1 MEQAKTTLIAE
12 IGSVHDGSLGNAKRL
27 IDAAAAVGADVVKFQ
42 THLAE
47 AETTRD
53 APNPPYFTDESRW
66 EYFKRTAFTKDQW
79 VALKEHCE
87 GRGVSFISSPFSI
100 EAVDLLEEVG
110 VGGYKVAS
118 GEVTNKPLLERIAG
132 TGKEVYLSSG
142 MSSWEELDDA
152 VQMFRSAAD
161 VVVMQA
167 TSEYPCPPER
177 VGLNVLMEMRER
189 YKLPIG
195 LSDHTLGIAAP
206 LAAVAL
212 GATVVEKHLA
222 FSRQMYG
229 SDAAHSLEPGEWKAM
244 ASAIRELEVMMHNSV
259 DKDDL
264 TLLGSMKTTFEK
276 SVVAARDLPSGTMLA
291 REDLAYKKPGDGFP
305 ASRYAELLGRSLTRP
320 VSKDQRLE
328 EADLA

>member
-1 MEQAKTTLIAE
+1 MEQATTTLIAE
-12 IGSVHDGSLGNAKRL
+12 IGSVHDGSFGNAKRL

-87 GRGVSFISSPFSI
+87 ARGVSFISSPFSI

-132 TGKEVYLSSG
+132 TGKTVYLSSG

-177 VGLNVLMEMRER
+177 VGLNVLMEMRDR

-212 GATVVEKHLA
+212 GASVVEKHLT
-222 FSRQMYG
+222 FSRHMYG
-229 SDAAHSLEPGEWKAM
+229 SDAAHSLEPKEWRAM
-244 ASAIRELEVMMHNSV
+244 ATAIRELEVMMHNSV

-264 TLLGSMKTTFEK
+264 TLLWSMKTTFEK

-291 REDLAYKKPGDGFP
+291 RDDLAYKKPGDGFP